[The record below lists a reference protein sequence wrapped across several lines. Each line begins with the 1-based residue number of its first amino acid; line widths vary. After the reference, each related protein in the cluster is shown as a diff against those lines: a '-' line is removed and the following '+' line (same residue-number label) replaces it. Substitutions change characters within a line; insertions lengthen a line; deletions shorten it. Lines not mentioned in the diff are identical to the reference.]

1 MDLNYSEEQ
10 NLLRESLSRY
20 LADNYSFEK
29 RKGYVEAGSSP
40 TWQDL
45 EEMGVNAL
53 TLSEEQDGFGG
64 NSVDTAIVM
73 EELGKVLVTEPYL
86 GSTVIGQALLAEA
99 KGKEAGNGKTL
110 AAALHEVGGRYDLNH
125 VGTKAEKSGDGYK
138 ISGSKVV
145 VLNAS
150 GADSVLVTA
159 RLSGDVRDQAG
170 IGLFAV
176 DKGAAGMSM
185 KGYVTQD
192 GMQAADV
199 GFDGASAELIL
210 EDAWSCLDKAFDQIN
225 SAICAEAVGAMEA
238 VTKLTK
244 EYMQTRQQF
253 GRPLATFQALQFRL
267 VDMMVAVSEARAI
280 SLKAS
285 MLADS
290 DDVVERNRTISAAKV
305 KVCEAARLVGQDA
318 VQIHGGIGMTDEY
331 SAGHYF
337 KRLTVICQSFGDRDW
352 HLKRFIG

>member
-1 MDLNYSEEQ
+1 MDLNFTEEQ

-20 LADNYSFEK
+20 LADNYSFEH
-29 RKGYVEAGSSP
+29 RKGYLEAGSSLVA
-40 TWQDL
+40 QSLD
-45 EEMGVNAL
+45 EMGLNAL
-53 TLSEEQDGFGG
+53 TLSEDDGGFGG

-73 EELGKVLVTEPYL
+73 EELGRALVTEPYL
-86 GSTVIGQALLAEA
+86 GSTVIGTALLA
-99 KGKEAGNGKTL
+99 GKPGDVVGNGKSV
-110 AAALHEVGGRYDLNH
+110 AAALTEMGGRYDLNH
-125 VGTKAEKSGDGYK
+125 VATKTSKNGDGYK
-138 ISGSKVV
+138 IDGSKVM
-145 VLNAS
+145 VLNATD
-150 GADSVLVTA
+150 ADTVLVTA
-159 RLSGDVRDQAG
+159 RLNGDLRDQAG

-176 DKGAAGMSM
+176 TKDAEGMST

-192 GMQAADV
+192 GMQAGDV
-199 GFDGASAELIL
+199 DFDGVEAALL
-210 EDAWSCLDKAFDQIN
+210 VEDAWPTIDKAFDQVN

-244 EYMQTRQQF
+244 EYLQTRQQF

-267 VDMMVAVSEARAI
+267 VDMMVAVTEARAI

-290 DDVVERNRTISAAKV
+290 NDVVERNRTVSAAKV

-318 VQIHGGIGMTDEY
+318 IQLHGGIGMTNEY
-331 SAGHYF
+331 AAGHYF
-337 KRLTVICQSFGDRDW
+337 KRLTMICQSFGDRDW